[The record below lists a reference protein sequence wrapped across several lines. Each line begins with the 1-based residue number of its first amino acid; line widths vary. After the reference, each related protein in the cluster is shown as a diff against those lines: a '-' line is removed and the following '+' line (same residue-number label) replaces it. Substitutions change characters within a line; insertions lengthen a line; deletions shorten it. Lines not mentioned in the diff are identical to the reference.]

1 MPLAFERGVGFTQF
15 GKRVGKVA
23 RRCVG
28 VKRLENGDAL
38 GSNGLQ
44 QVNCDLVIEVNF
56 FK

>member
-1 MPLAFERGVGFTQF
+1 MLLAFERGVGFTQC
-15 GKRVGKVA
+15 GKRVGKVV
-23 RRCVG
+23 RRCVE